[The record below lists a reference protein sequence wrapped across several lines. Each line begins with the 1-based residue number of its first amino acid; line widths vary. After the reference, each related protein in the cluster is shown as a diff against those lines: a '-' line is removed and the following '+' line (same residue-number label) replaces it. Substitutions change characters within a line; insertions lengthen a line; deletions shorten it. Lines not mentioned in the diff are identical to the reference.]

1 MASFKNTFFCTLG
14 FFFLLSLSGCLPD
27 AGCEIKPSL
36 NVNQTQL
43 QKDIDAIE
51 AYLTENN
58 IEAEVHKSGIRY
70 VINTQGDG
78 KKPSLC
84 NQVTVSYQGRLL
96 SDGSIF
102 DNSEGAV
109 AFSLN
114 RLILGWQLGIP
125 LLKEGGNITLYIPSV
140 YGYGSR
146 GSGDDIPA
154 HANLIFEINLVR
166 VF

>member
-1 MASFKNTFFCTLG
+1 MPSSQNTLFFTLG
-14 FFFLLSLSGCLPD
+14 LLFLLTLSGCLPD
-27 AGCEIKPSL
+27 ASCDIKPSL
-36 NVNQTQL
+36 NVSQTQL
-43 QKDIDAIE
+43 EKDIEAIE

-70 VINTQGDG
+70 VINNQGDG
-78 KKPSLC
+78 QKPSLC

-102 DNSEGAV
+102 DNSGGAV

-125 LLKEGGNITLYIPSV
+125 LLKEGGDITLYIPSV
-140 YGYGSR
+140 YGYGSS
-146 GSGDDIPA
+146 GSGNDIPP
-154 HANLIFEINLVR
+154 HANLIFDVSLVR